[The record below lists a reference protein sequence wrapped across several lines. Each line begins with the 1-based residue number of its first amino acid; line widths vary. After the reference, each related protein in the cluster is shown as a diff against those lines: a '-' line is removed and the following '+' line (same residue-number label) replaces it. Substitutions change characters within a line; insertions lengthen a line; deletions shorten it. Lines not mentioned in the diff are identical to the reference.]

1 VTVTAGG
8 AAVGAAIS
16 TVLRG
21 AGCSGSVAA
30 LAIDGPGAVF
40 VDADIPA
47 VSASVVKVSI
57 ALEVLTA
64 FTDGRLDPLA
74 VVELPVDNRTPGPTG
89 LSASPTDASATLGEL
104 VAPMLAISD
113 NEAADVLLH
122 RVGIDAV
129 NTRSRSLG
137 LADSIIV
144 SDLRTMIASLAHDTG
159 FPDWAAMTAWT
170 GMDQA
175 ADDLASFFGQLV
187 AARALNPAA
196 ATRTTAAD
204 TARLL
209 RLVCRGEAGPVDVC
223 AQLRALLAGQAN
235 RTRIASGFPPDVRVA
250 AKSGSLMG
258 VVRNEAGI
266 VTDPDGRSWAVAVF
280 TRADR
285 PYERGADIDAAISE
299 VAARAVAFLRAT
311 T

>member
-1 VTVTAGG
+1 VTVTGDG
-8 AAVGAAIS
+8 EAVQAAIS
-16 TVLRG
+16 MVLRG
-21 AGCSGSVAA
+21 AGCRGSVAA
-30 LAIDGPGAVF
+30 FAIDGPGAVL
-40 VDADIPA
+40 VDADLPA

-64 FTDGRLDPLA
+64 FTDGRLDPRA
-74 VVELPVDNRTPGPTG
+74 VVELPAYNRTPGPTG
-89 LSASPTDASATLGEL
+89 LSASPTDARATLEEL
-104 VAPMLAISD
+104 VAPMLTISD
-113 NEAADVLLH
+113 NEAADVLLR

-129 NTRSRSLG
+129 NTRSSALG
-137 LADSIIV
+137 LADSLIV

-170 GMDQA
+170 GRDQTP
-175 ADDLASFFGQLV
+175 DDLTGFLGQLV
-187 AARALNPAA
+187 AARALDPAA

-204 TARLL
+204 TAQLL
-209 RLVCRGEAGPVDVC
+209 RLVCRAEAGPGVVC
-223 AQLRALLAGQAN
+223 SQLRALLAGQAS
-235 RTRIASGFPPDVRVA
+235 RARIASGFPPNVRIA

-285 PYERGADIDAAISE
+285 PYERGADIDAAIGE
-299 VAARAVAFLRAT
+299 VAARAVTFLRAT

>member
-1 VTVTAGG
+1 MAVTGG
-8 AAVGAAIS
+8 GEAVRAAIS
-16 TVLRG
+16 TVLRA

-30 LAIDGPGAVF
+30 LDVDGPGAVL
-40 VDADIPA
+40 VDADAPA

-74 VVELPVDNRTPGPTG
+74 VVELPANDRTPGPTG
-89 LSASPTDASATLGEL
+89 LSASPADAHATLDEL
-104 VAPMLAISD
+104 VAPMLTISD
-113 NEAADVLLH
+113 NEATDVLLR

-129 NTRSRSLG
+129 NTRSRALG
-137 LADSIIV
+137 LDDSIVV
-144 SDLRTMIASLAHDTG
+144 SNLRTMIASLAHDTG

-170 GMDQA
+170 GSDQA
-175 ADDLASFFGQLV
+175 ADDLASFLGRLV
-187 AARALNPAA
+187 AARALNPTA

-209 RLVCRGEAGPVDVC
+209 RLVCRAEAGPVDVC
-223 AQLRALLAGQAN
+223 AQLRALLAGQASGA
-235 RTRIASGFPPDVRVA
+235 RIASGFPPDVRVA

-285 PYERGADIDAAISE
+285 PYERGADIDAAIGE
-299 VAARAVAFLRAT
+299 VAARAVASLRAAT
-311 T
+311 